1 MFKAIKEFFV
11 GKPKVEE
18 APAQCPYKAEAPA
31 PEPAPAPVIEQ
42 TSVPVAEPA
51 VVTVTVPEPTP
62 VADTVIVAEQPT
74 IQTVPVPVVEEINI
88 TTVTL
93 NDQITDAITVTA
105 KSDTVPTGVW
115 PFPVGAP
122 PEPEVK
128 KKRTFVK
135 REEPVTEKKPTPAIK
150 VNKNKPRKKK

>member
-1 MFKAIKEFFV
+1 MFKSIKEFFV

-18 APAQCPYKAEAPA
+18 APAQCPYKAEAAPA
-31 PEPAPAPVIEQ
+31 PEPTPEPVAVVEPAPAPV
-42 TSVPVAEPA
+42 V
-51 VVTVTVPEPTP
+51 EPTP
-62 VADTVIVAEQPT
+62 VIEPAPVI
-74 IQTVPVPVVEEINI
+74 EEIKI

-93 NDQITDAITVTA
+93 SDQITDAVTMTA
-105 KSDTVPTGVW
+105 KPDTIPTGTW
-115 PFPVGAP
+115 PFPGGEKPV
-122 PEPEVK
+122 EEK

>member
-18 APAQCPYKAEAPA
+18 APAQCPYKAEAAPA
-31 PEPAPAPVIEQ
+31 PEPTPEPAPVTEPA
-42 TSVPVAEPA
+42 PVAEAAPVVEPA
-51 VVTVTVPEPTP
+51 
-62 VADTVIVAEQPT
+62 
-74 IQTVPVPVVEEINI
+74 PVVEEIKV

-93 NDQITDAITVTA
+93 NDQITDAVTMTA
-105 KSDTVPTGVW
+105 KPDTIPTGAW
-115 PFPVGAP
+115 PFPNGVP

-135 REEPVTEKKPTPAIK
+135 REEPATTTKKPTPAIK

>member
-18 APAQCPYKAEAPA
+18 TPAQCPYKAEAPA
-31 PEPAPAPVIEQ
+31 PAPE
-42 TSVPVAEPA
+42 S
-51 VVTVTVPEPTP
+51 VPEPTP
-62 VADTVIVAEQPT
+62 A
-74 IQTVPVPVVEEINI
+74 PVSEPAPVVEEIKI

-93 NDQITDAITVTA
+93 NDQITDAVTVTA
-105 KSDTVPTGVW
+105 KPDTVPTGVW

-135 REEPVTEKKPTPAIK
+135 REEPVTEKKPVPAIK
-150 VNKNKPRKKK
+150 ASKNNKTRKKK

>member
-18 APAQCPYKAEAPA
+18 APAQCPYKAEA
-31 PEPAPAPVIEQ
+31 APAPV
-42 TSVPVAEPA
+42 AEATPA
-51 VVTVTVPEPTP
+51 PEPTP
-62 VADTVIVAEQPT
+62 V
-74 IQTVPVPVVEEINI
+74 VEEIKI

-93 NDQITDAITVTA
+93 NDQITDAITITA
-105 KSDTVPTGVW
+105 KPDTVPTGAW
-115 PFPVGAP
+115 PFPNGTP

-135 REEPVTEKKPTPAIK
+135 RQEPATDKKPTPAIK
-150 VNKNKPRKKK
+150 ANNKPRKKK